1 MWEMAMVS
9 TVLGG
14 CATLISLKTRRGTRK
29 PYTTAVT
36 REARLIFSTR
46 TCAES
51 TTEFA
56 SLFLLCQ
63 QERSRNGKTSQLRSR
78 ASILAWH
85 LPRGSNV
92 FNAFFICFHQ

>member
-1 MWEMAMVS
+1 MEMVS
-9 TVLGG
+9 TVLGV
-14 CATLISLKTRRGTRK
+14 CATLMSLKTRRVTKK

-51 TTEFA
+51 KTEFA
-56 SLFLLCQ
+56 SLFSFCQ
-63 QERSRNGKTSQLRSR
+63 QERSRNGKTSQSRSR

-92 FNAFFICFHQ
+92 FNAFFVCFHQ